1 MLDIK
6 IVPEGFKEAL
16 KALENVKMGFPKAAG
31 DAINRGLL
39 AGQTAAAKGIAARYT
54 ITSTA
59 VKDNITLKKASW
71 TNLEGHLNISG
82 AMLPLG
88 TFKISV
94 GHVKLSRGP
103 RRQVISATIRKGAK
117 VLVKGAFQLPSGR
130 IMERRQPDKF
140 PIWPVSTISV
150 AHMAGQKEVGQAIQ
164 DRLQEVTKT
173 RLDHNVKFAL
183 TGKEE

>member
-1 MLDIK
+1 MLEVK
-6 IVPEGFKEAL
+6 IVPEGFKEAQ
-16 KALENVKMGFPKAAG
+16 KALEGVKMGFPKAAQE
-31 DAINRGLL
+31 AISRGLL

-54 ITSTA
+54 ITSTE
-59 VKDNITLKKASW
+59 VKNNINIKNASW

-103 RRQVISATIRKGAK
+103 KRQVISATIRKGAK
-117 VLVKGAFQLPSGR
+117 TVVKGAFQLPSGR
-130 IMERRQPDKF
+130 VMERRQTEKY

-150 AHMAGQKEVGQAIQ
+150 AHMAGQTEVAESIQARLNEVTNT
-164 DRLQEVTKT
+164 RLQ
-173 RLDHNVKFAL
+173 HNVQQAL